1 MKTIQHKVDTEF
13 FEGSVEI
20 QVPTYIERLRIMK
33 ELNFKVVDGKVETNE
48 DTLEKMAK
56 QVEKLGTFVKSV
68 NIKVKKS
75 GEIISSLDDLGF
87 YNEGATVI
95 MELSAYISRGLSLG
109 NA

>member
-1 MKTIQHKVDTEF
+1 VKIIQHKVDNEF
-13 FEGSVEI
+13 FEGMIEISVPSY
-20 QVPTYIERLRIMK
+20 VERLRIMK

-48 DTLEKMAK
+48 DTLEKMAL

-68 NIKVKKS
+68 NVKMKKS
-75 GEIISSLDDLGF
+75 GGNITSLDELGF

-95 MELSAYISRGLSLG
+95 MELSGYISRGLSLG